1 MSRFM
6 RAMATACAA
15 SALALGFGSAA
26 SAAAPAAAGG
36 RQELPEPPRAIKH
49 ILVIELENEDAST
62 TFGPGSPATYLTGT
76 LLQMGEL
83 VQNYYATGHVSTDNY
98 ISQVSGQAPNQ
109 ITSSDCVTSITSLS
123 GSFDDVTP
131 GMLDVPGPGGRPGL
145 RDAAECA
152 DDRGP
157 AGRGLPVER
166 RDELA

>member
-62 TFGPGSPATYLTGT
+62 TFGPAW
-76 LLQMGEL
+76 
-83 VQNYYATGHVSTDNY
+83 
-98 ISQVSGQAPNQ
+98 
-109 ITSSDCVTSITSLS
+109 
-123 GSFDDVTP
+123 
-131 GMLDVPGPGGRPGL
+131 PGGRPGL

-157 AGRGLPVER
+157 AGRGLPVEH